1 MFNGNNIDTI
11 THAGIIF
18 LVYLS
23 LMIMLYFLLGG
34 AVDAIFDAFT
44 GSHFGLANDAMAEY
58 VPLYRNAVKLA
69 FAIGLATPIT
79 WFIFWSF
86 SIEPSYSKIRYR

>member
-1 MFNGNNIDTI
+1 MFDGNDIDTI

-23 LMIMLYFLLGG
+23 LMIMFYFLFGG
-34 AVDAIFDAFT
+34 AVDVIFDAFT
-44 GSHFGLANDAMAEY
+44 GTSFGYANEEMALY
-58 VPLYRNAVKLA
+58 VPLYRTAVKMV
-69 FAIGLATPIT
+69 FAIGLAAPIT

-86 SIEPSYSKIRYR
+86 SKEPVYTKIKYR